1 MFKRTKVCSGV
12 LVALGGVLSLGSAP
26 VFGQQTLER
35 VEITGSSIRRVDAE
49 GALPV
54 TVLKKEDIA
63 RTGATSVVDLLQR
76 LPNVQGATTESDA
89 VGGTTFGFSGISIH
103 NIGETRT
110 LVLLNGH
117 RLAQFGGQTL
127 TGFAAGMDLN
137 AIPIAAI
144 ERVEILTDGASALY
158 GADAIAGVVNFITK
172 RDTTEGDV
180 TIGLSHPQDGGAQ
193 EKRFNISKGFGSL
206 DKDGWNVFAAYSH
219 DERKKLRRRTATTR
233 APATSPSATRGRT
246 TGSSSI
252 RRSRFRPTY

>member
-1 MFKRTKVCSGV
+1 MFRRTKVCSGV
-12 LVALGGVLSLGSAP
+12 LVALGGALSLGSAP
-26 VFGQQTLER
+26 VFGQQTFER
-35 VEITGSSIRRVDAE
+35 VEITGSSVRRVDAE

-63 RTGATSVVDLLQR
+63 RTGATSVVDLLQK
-76 LPNVQGATTESDA
+76 LPTVMGGTVEADA
-89 VGGTTFGFSGISIH
+89 VGGSTFGFSGISIH

-127 TGFAAGMDLN
+127 TGFAAGVDLN
-137 AIPIAAI
+137 SIPIAAI

-180 TIGLSHPQDGGAQ
+180 TIGFSKPEERAQ
-193 EKRFNISKGFGSL
+193 
-206 DKDGWNVFAAYSH
+206 
-219 DERKKLRRRTATTR
+219 RRSASAFPRVSGRSTRMAGTSSPRTATTNAR
-233 APATSPSATRGRT
+233 SSRDRIATTRPPATSPSATRGRT

-252 RRSRFRPTY
+252 RRSRFRPT